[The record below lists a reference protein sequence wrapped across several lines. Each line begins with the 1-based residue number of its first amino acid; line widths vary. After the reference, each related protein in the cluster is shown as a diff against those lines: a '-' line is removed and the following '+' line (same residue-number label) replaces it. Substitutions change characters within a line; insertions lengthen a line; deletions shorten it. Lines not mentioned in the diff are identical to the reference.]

1 MTTPDSPP
9 SKRDKELAARRYKIL
24 EAAVMCFL
32 ENGFHQTGVRDIASK
47 AGVSLGNLYNHFSGK
62 HDVLIEIARLERAE
76 LDPFIRQLEKPGPVL
91 KIFDRFVSGYAK
103 YLPAPENTILSI
115 EISSEAIR
123 KEDLGSLFSENRKAL
138 VEALQHLAQRGVVE
152 GVFHLKTEPE
162 EVAQMVLEL
171 IEGRAYH
178 SVLMGAPMRRLIPGL
193 KSFLCSALGV
203 ST

>member
-1 MTTPDSPP
+1 MTTPDNPP

-32 ENGFHQTGVRDIASK
+32 ENGFHQTGVRDIASR

-76 LDPFIRQLEKPGPVL
+76 LEPFIRQLEKPGLVL
-91 KIFDRFVSGYAK
+91 KVFDRFVSRYAK
-103 YLPAPENTILSI
+103 YLSAPENIILSI

-123 KEDLGSLFSENRKAL
+123 KEDLGTLFSENQQAL
-138 VEALQHLAQRGVVE
+138 VEALQSLVQRGVDE
-152 GVFHLKTEPE
+152 GVFHLKTGPE
-162 EVAQMVLEL
+162 EAAQMVLEL

-178 SVLMGAPMRRLIPGL
+178 SVLMGAPMRRLTPGL
-193 KSFLCSALGV
+193 KSFLCSALGA